1 MSANNTMLLR
11 NLLFA
16 VLLGLIAAV
25 IVNGTILLA
34 TYNLPEEVLSR
45 DANDSVAEQVTV
57 VTMLFLGLCSPPRLS
72 LDGGIVVWAGYCA
85 SLRIRIG
92 ASMKMKISH
101 KAKILTFA
109 YAIAIPIAV
118 VVVGSI
124 VGWR

>member
-1 MSANNTMLLR
+1 MLLR

-57 VTMLFLGLCSPPRLS
+57 VTMLFLGSLLATAPLIGWWYSRL
-72 LDGGIVVWAGYCA
+72 GRI
-85 SLRIRIG
+85 LRISANSYWG
-92 ASMKMKISH
+92 
-101 KAKILTFA
+101 
-109 YAIAIPIAV
+109 
-118 VVVGSI
+118 
-124 VGWR
+124 